1 MKIEHF
7 KYFKEIYFVFSWE
20 VAIFSY
26 VAHFQDNVFG
36 FEFILGLFLSVYLL
50 ARSGST
56 NESGITC
63 DFLHRKYRK

>member
-7 KYFKEIYFVFSWE
+7 KCFKEIYFVFSWE

-36 FEFILGLFLSVYLL
+36 FEYDQYVEYVEYDYSSHKLL
-50 ARSGST
+50 NCVCT
-56 NESGITC
+56 EQN
-63 DFLHRKYRK
+63 